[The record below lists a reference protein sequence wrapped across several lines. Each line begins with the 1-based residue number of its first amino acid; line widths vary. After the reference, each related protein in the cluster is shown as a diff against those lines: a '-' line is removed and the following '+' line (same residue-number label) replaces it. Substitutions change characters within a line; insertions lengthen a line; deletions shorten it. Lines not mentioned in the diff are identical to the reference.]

1 MLVHSRRDTTVLVRR
16 HAQEAVED
24 DAVVLIAFGEL
35 GDDLAGVRALIH
47 VNVDLTLHRL
57 QAAPFIIHVV
67 PRCHVLYATNQR
79 RALPSKL
86 KSPGIEL
93 VFGSLEDGGAF
104 IGLWGAELSSVL
116 SHG

>member
-1 MLVHSRRDTTVLVRR
+1 MLVHSRRDTAVLIRR

-24 DAVVLIAFGEL
+24 DAVVFLAFGEL

-67 PRCHVLYATNQR
+67 PWCHVLHATDQR
-79 RALPSKL
+79 RAMPCEL

-104 IGLWGAELSSVL
+104 IAFWGTELSTFL
-116 SHG
+116 SHS